1 MRLLNAKFQAALP
14 DLEPFKMIFADPP
27 DNIGLGYGSC
37 NDRLPSL
44 AYEELLRSILWLSR
58 EKCDI
63 LWVSFNAAHLPLL
76 GFLVHDFL
84 KEGDWEFKPCV
95 QVFTFGQ
102 HNKHDLGNNHRP
114 LWRLMREGTELHPD
128 AIRVPSWRQL
138 HGDKRANPKGR
149 VPGDVIHV
157 EQYTRKTLPLP
168 NLSLED
174 CQRIMD
180 KIEVGSTDDC
190 WEWQGGK
197 NGRGYG
203 QVRIGGRKGNVYYV
217 TRLLWRLVHGT
228 DPINQLICHTCDN
241 PACCNPA
248 HLFLGTDADNM
259 ADKVSKGRQ
268 ARNKG
273 VLHGCAKLTEE
284 DVLKIYH
291 ASGTSA
297 SIAKDF
303 GISDS
308 HVRNIKTGKT
318 WSHVTSEHSLSNVFN
333 MPRITGNSKQRRR
346 WHPTQ
351 LHEGLYERCVKLSCL
366 PDDSICDLFAG
377 TGTLARVCKAT
388 GNPCT
393 LIEMDPDYCR
403 QIALEHDLQHVWSDR
418 YNEWRSK

>member
-27 DNIGLGYGSC
+27 DNIGLSYGSC

-84 KEGDWEFKPCV
+84 KEGGWEFKPCV

-149 VPGDVIHV
+149 VPGDV
-157 EQYTRKTLPLP
+157 Y
-168 NLSLED
+168 
-174 CQRIMD
+174 
-180 KIEVGSTDDC
+180 
-190 WEWQGGK
+190 
-197 NGRGYG
+197 
-203 QVRIGGRKGNVYYV
+203 
-217 TRLLWRLVHGT
+217 
-228 DPINQLICHTCDN
+228 
-241 PACCNPA
+241 
-248 HLFLGTDADNM
+248 
-259 ADKVSKGRQ
+259 
-268 ARNKG
+268 
-273 VLHGCAKLTEE
+273 
-284 DVLKIYH
+284 
-291 ASGTSA
+291 
-297 SIAKDF
+297 DF
-303 GISDS
+303 
-308 HVRNIKTGKT
+308 
-318 WSHVTSEHSLSNVFN
+318 
-333 MPRITGNSKQRRR
+333 PRVVGNSKQRRR